1 MIIMREALQTLVYQ
15 FVYLPHAMKQAGAFW
30 FGRPILDSAQMKFD
44 NHIRQGQLQRFM
56 NEWAKTGVLGTDNIP
71 IAGRFLQKRIS
82 RTYFLYYNFTYESVV
97 RR

>member
-15 FVYLPHAMKQAGAFW
+15 FVYLPHAMKQAGKAFW

-56 NEWAKTGVLGTDNIP
+56 NEWAKN
-71 IAGRFLQKRIS
+71 RR
-82 RTYFLYYNFTYESVV
+82 V
-97 RR
+97 RYR